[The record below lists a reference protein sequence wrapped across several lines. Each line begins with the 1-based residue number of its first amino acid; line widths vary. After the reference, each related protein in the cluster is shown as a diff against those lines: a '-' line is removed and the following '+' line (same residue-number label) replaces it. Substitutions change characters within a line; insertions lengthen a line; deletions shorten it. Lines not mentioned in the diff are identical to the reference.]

1 MLFYESEME
10 MKKLILM
17 LVFGIS
23 LCVAEE
29 CKLSHESMLLIAKV
43 EKHPKRKLGY
53 PYLISFNKEKD
64 AIRAQKKYKQLF
76 IPNRGVDRTIDC
88 QNEEMCRMILADLI
102 KDKIT
107 NLDLGAFQI
116 NYIYHKM
123 KDYEYFRVA
132 ESYEYACSYAQSFVS
147 KYGSTFKAL
156 AMYHS
161 KTPKHRNKYAKRMYD
176 EYKKSYQNNNN
187 SY

>member
-1 MLFYESEME
+1 
-10 MKKLILM
+10 MKKLM
-17 LVFGIS
+17 LVLIFSAS
-23 LCVAEE
+23 LGFAEE
-29 CKLSHESMLLIAKV
+29 CKLSHESMVLIAKV
-43 EKHPKRKLGY
+43 EKHPARKLGY

-64 AIRAQKKYKQLF
+64 AIKAQKKYKKFF
-76 IPNRGVDRTIDC
+76 IPNKGVDRTIDC
-88 QNEEMCRMILADLI
+88 KSEEMCRIILADLI

-107 NLDLGAFQI
+107 NLDLGGFQI
-116 NYIYHKM
+116 NFIHHKLN
-123 KDYEYFRVA
+123 DYEYFRVA

-176 EYKKSYQNNNN
+176 EYKKSH
-187 SY
+187 

>member
-1 MLFYESEME
+1 MLFYESEIN
-10 MKKLILM
+10 MKKLILT
-17 LVFGIS
+17 LVFSVSFG
-23 LCVAEE
+23 VAEE
-29 CKLSHESMLLIAKV
+29 CKLSHESMVLIAKV

-64 AIRAQKKYKQLF
+64 AIKAQKKYKQFF
-76 IPNRGVDRTIDC
+76 IPNKGVDRTIDC
-88 QNEEMCRMILADLI
+88 QSEEMCRIILSNLV
-102 KDKIT
+102 KDGIT

-132 ESYEYACSYAQSFVS
+132 ESYEYACSYAQSFIEE
-147 KYGSTFKAL
+147 YGSTFKAL

-161 KTPKHRNKYAKRMYD
+161 KTPKYRNKYAKRLYD
-176 EYKKSYQNNNN
+176 EYKKSN
-187 SY
+187 